1 MIDGKNVTD
10 MLNEI
15 KADLNVNDEN
25 LEVIEVLKELNITDT
40 ELKFLNDL
48 IKSTNVNRFGVTE
61 SLRYIIEGTLYI
73 RTISS

>member
-40 ELKFLNDL
+40 EMKFLNDL
-48 IKSTNVNRFGVTE
+48 IKRTAVNRFGVTE